1 MAPRRVRTADAA
13 MLLVPAQFRGPT
25 TDDAARSR
33 TGHTATAA
41 RMFCQRGCGVV
52 VGGQNMGRVYELAE
66 IKGKSCSGRC
76 FELFGTGTA
85 LSSTAIPPTPGFSA
99 DAAEHDRSNSCT
111 RAIGCA
117 HRTRVCGMDARRPTV
132 GAGVRFG
139 IAVARPPILGGTI
152 RSSVNARLESA
163 MRDFVQQ
170 GFLARHFGAAVR

>member
-1 MAPRRVRTADAA
+1 
-13 MLLVPAQFRGPT
+13 
-25 TDDAARSR
+25 
-33 TGHTATAA
+33 
-41 RMFCQRGCGVV
+41 
-52 VGGQNMGRVYELAE
+52 MGRVYELAE